1 MEEREREAER
11 TREERKRTGQTEM
24 ERERESEREFSKN
37 ELQPMLAVLHCLS
50 QILRERNYKINSPRD
65 KNIQIM

>member
-1 MEEREREAER
+1 MEEREIEGGEKKNGADRDG
-11 TREERKRTGQTEM
+11 K
-24 ERERESEREFSKN
+24 REREREFSKN

-50 QILRERNYKINSPRD
+50 QILRERSYRINSPRD